1 MKIKTR
7 YWTNEEGNNGI
18 QYRNDDE
25 MSPVWF
31 STNIGWLTIELEKDE
46 TRTAEQVAEDM
57 AKGYKYNEVH
67 QEHALWMAGYD
78 EKGELRTDDE
88 SE

>member
-1 MKIKTR
+1 M
-7 YWTNEEGNNGI
+7 GGC
-18 QYRNDDE
+18 
-25 MSPVWF
+25 P
-31 STNIGWLTIELEKDE
+31 IELEKDE